1 MMSYTKKQ
9 QAFIEAKAGGAGH
22 AEAAMMA
29 GYAAASAA
37 VTGTR
42 LMARKDVVDAIK
54 SIQGEGGNG
63 GAARPTSD
71 DPEPWGLKDRYSNP
85 LDLMLDVMNN
95 PDAPKSLRYQAAKDA
110 MPYCHA
116 RKEGGKK
123 EDQNER
129 AKAAGKGRFGTQ
141 GRPSHLKAVG

>member
-1 MMSYTKKQ
+1 MSYTPKQ

-42 LMARKDVVDAIK
+42 LMARKDVVEAIK
-54 SIQGEGGNG
+54 KLQGAGGNG
-63 GAARPTSD
+63 GAARISSD
-71 DPEPWGLKDRYSNP
+71 DPDPWALKDRYSDP
-85 LDLMLDVMNN
+85 LSLMLDVMNN
-95 PDAPKSLRYQAAKDA
+95 PLAPKSLRYQAAKDA

-123 EDQNER
+123 DEQKER
-129 AKAAGKGRFGTQ
+129 AKKAAGGRFGTQ
-141 GRPSHLKAVG
+141 GRPSHLRAVG